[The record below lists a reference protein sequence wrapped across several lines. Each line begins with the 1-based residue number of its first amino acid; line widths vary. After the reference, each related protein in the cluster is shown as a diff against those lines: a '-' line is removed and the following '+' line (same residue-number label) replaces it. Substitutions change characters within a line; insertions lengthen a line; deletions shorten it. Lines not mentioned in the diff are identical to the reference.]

1 MTILLYK
8 EALGKIYLRGLLER
22 LLTGSPFMRM
32 TYGKRRYNR
41 LLERGETT
49 RGKTIKM
56 DARSRLVAETVLR
69 SGYANVGEMFIDL
82 LYKEANRIN
91 PSMCLPM
98 VSGLK
103 EKEDELSRQLIELQA
118 LISQQRSII

>member
-1 MTILLYK
+1 MKTSQH
-8 EALGKIYLRGLLER
+8 R
-22 LLTGSPFMRM
+22 
-32 TYGKRRYNR
+32 RRYNR
-41 LLERGETT
+41 LLERGQTT

-56 DARSRLVAETVLR
+56 DKRSRIVAETVLR
-69 SGYANVGEMFIDL
+69 SGYANIGEMFIDL

-103 EKEDELSRQLIELQA
+103 EKEDELSRQLIELQT
-118 LISQQRSII
+118 LISQERSIA

>member
-1 MTILLYK
+1 MKT
-8 EALGKIYLRGLLER
+8 RN
-22 LLTGSPFMRM
+22 S
-32 TYGKRRYNR
+32 RRSYNR
-41 LLERGETT
+41 LLERGQTT
-49 RGKTIKM
+49 KGKTIKM
-56 DARSRLVAETVLR
+56 DSRSRLVAETVLK

-103 EKEDELSRQLIELQA
+103 EKEDELSRQLIELQT

>member
-1 MTILLYK
+1 
-8 EALGKIYLRGLLER
+8 
-22 LLTGSPFMRM
+22 MRM

-118 LISQQRSII
+118 LISQQQSII

>member
-1 MTILLYK
+1 MNY
-8 EALGKIYLRGLLER
+8 AR
-22 LLTGSPFMRM
+22 
-32 TYGKRRYNR
+32 RRYNR
-41 LLERGETT
+41 LLESGQTT

-56 DARSRLVAETVLR
+56 DERSRLVAETVLR
-69 SGYANVGEMFIDL
+69 SGYVNVGEMFIDL

-103 EKEDELSRQLIELQA
+103 EKEDELSRQLIELQT
-118 LISQQRSII
+118 LIAKQRSII

>member
-1 MTILLYK
+1 MKT
-8 EALGKIYLRGLLER
+8 
-22 LLTGSPFMRM
+22 SNS
-32 TYGKRRYNR
+32 RRSYNR
-41 LLERGETT
+41 LIERGQTT
-49 RGKTIKM
+49 KGKTIKM
-56 DARSRLVAETVLR
+56 DSRSRLVAETVLM

-103 EKEDELSRQLIELQA
+103 EKEDELSRQLIELQT

>member
-1 MTILLYK
+1 M
-8 EALGKIYLRGLLER
+8 KI
-22 LLTGSPFMRM
+22 SHS
-32 TYGKRRYNR
+32 RRSYNR
-41 LLERGETT
+41 LLERGQTT
-49 RGKTIKM
+49 KGKTIKM
-56 DARSRLVAETVLR
+56 DSRSRLVAETVLM

-103 EKEDELSRQLIELQA
+103 EKEDELSRQLIELQT